1 MKTIITAFVLFIC
14 LIALNVS
21 ATILTVSNYP
31 PVPAQY
37 NDINAA
43 ITAASVGDTIYV
55 HGSPMAYPTTFVT
68 KRVVLIGA
76 GYNPKTDFPYITQ
89 VWPTVNIYLAAN
101 GSSFIG
107 ISCSSFQHAAGA
119 ASDTVR
125 DLTFKNCGIYQGG
138 INIAGK
144 NYMNILIENCI
155 FSDVSTS
162 VTFTS
167 ANATVQLG
175 LVIRNCIFSNSG
187 VQVESNS
194 IVDHCIFIGGNTT
207 YRPFTNSASSTFS
220 NNIFH
225 SRTISAIDATN
236 CIFNNNLTFNCST
249 NTLPLAGNF
258 GSGNIT
264 NLDPLF
270 VSYPAVPTNIAYT
283 HNYRLQTTSPGYNA
297 ATNGTDLGVY
307 GNNFLFSM
315 TGEPP
320 FLPVL
325 RKLDIYNTTV
335 PFNGT
340 LDIRYKSSVPVR
352 D

>member
-1 MKTIITAFVLFIC
+1 MKTIVTTLVLFIC
-14 LIALNVS
+14 LFALNAS
-21 ATILTVSNYP
+21 ATIRTVSNYA

-37 NDINAA
+37 TNINAA
-43 ITAASVGDTIYV
+43 ITAANPGDTIYV
-55 HGSPMAYPTTFVT
+55 HGSPTTYPTTTVT
-68 KRVVLIGA
+68 KRIVLIGA
-76 GYNPKTDFPYITQ
+76 GYNPKNDFPYVSQ
-89 VWPTVNIYLAAN
+89 VFQQILIYLAAN

-107 ISCSSFQHAAGA
+107 ISSSDIIHAVGA
-119 ASDTVR
+119 ATDTIR
-125 DLTFKNCGIYQGG
+125 DLTFKNCRLYQGQFSIG
-138 INIAGK
+138 GK

-155 FSDVSTS
+155 FSDNTLY
-162 VTFTS
+162 FTS
-167 ANATVQLG
+167 GSATVQLG
-175 LVIRNCIFSNSG
+175 LVIRNCIFSNTV

-207 YRPFTNSASSTFS
+207 YRAFTNSASSTFS

-225 SRTISAIDATN
+225 SRTISAVDATN

-249 NTLPLAGNF
+249 NILPLAGNS
-258 GSGNIT
+258 GTGNIT

-270 VSYPAVPTNIAYT
+270 VSYPALPTNIAFT
-283 HNYRLQTTSPGYNA
+283 HNYRLQATSPGINA
-297 ATNGTDLGVY
+297 ATDGTDLGVY
-307 GNNFLFSM
+307 GGNFLFSM

-320 FLPVL
+320 FMPVM